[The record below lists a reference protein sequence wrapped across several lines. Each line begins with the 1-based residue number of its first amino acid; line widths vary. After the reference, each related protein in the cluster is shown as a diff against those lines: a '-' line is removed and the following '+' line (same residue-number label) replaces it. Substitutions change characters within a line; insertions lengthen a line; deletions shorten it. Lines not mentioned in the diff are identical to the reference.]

1 MHTTCKI
8 IDIIPKIIYN
18 QTRKDNVMEIN
29 EIPKGQLPTIIL
41 TTLLSGDKYGY
52 EIISE
57 VESKTN
63 GEVIIK
69 KPSLYSSLS
78 RMENQDLVSSYWKD
92 SEIGGR
98 RHYYRL
104 TDYGRKQVL
113 QWQEDL
119 LLSQSNVSKMIETNP
134 KIEKPTSLTEIQEQP
149 VSEPVARKD
158 VFAQQENLFDTLNDS
173 NPQNKMTLDK
183 TEEVETLND
192 KKDVF
197 LQYDLFNSNF
207 ISTPADESPS
217 LRQQPYV
224 FNMSAFDGTQK
235 QEQNETLVQPVTN
248 QTEPEISDQDETE
261 YVNKDNISIE
271 DILNAR
277 VEDKLSNLSQNQSS
291 VKVEIGDFDIES
303 ELSNYKK
310 NYTSYSESTKNQN
323 STAVYD
329 FVHTKQPSTISK
341 EPEIVQDESENE
353 FADKEQVNVTLD
365 NDNIQEENNVHD
377 DAVLITDE
385 LNEEDFKVKKI
396 PPAIFHNIPLKQ
408 QKDEPQYT
416 TIVNEQPTV
425 QSATETYYENY
436 DQLKKYYSNLN
447 VNLKVYNDK
456 SSDIAVPAQ
465 SEIKINKFKFLN
477 YLIFFLLSCVETL
490 ICYFVLKRFDL
501 LSSKNYLYYYISL
514 LTLLTL
520 PLIFYAI
527 KFATNPNKKIAKQ
540 SVNLNPL
547 WFKVCLILLS
557 AGIIYS
563 LNMLFSMTTANW
575 KFYIS
580 TLILPVCILVNSLIT
595 HLSKSLMLK
604 DNNN

>member
-8 IDIIPKIIYN
+8 IDIIPKIFYN

-57 VESKTN
+57 VENKTN

-119 LLSQSNVSKMIETNP
+119 LLSQSNVSKMIETKP
-134 KIEKPTSLTEIQEQP
+134 KIEKPTSLTEIQEKP
-149 VSEPVARKD
+149 VLEPVTRKD
-158 VFAQQENLFDTLNDS
+158 VFAQQENLFDALSDN
-173 NPQNKMTLDK
+173 NQQNKIKLDK
-183 TEEVETLND
+183 TEEVETLD

-207 ISTPADESPS
+207 ISAPADESPS
-217 LRQQPYV
+217 LRQQQPYV
-224 FNMSAFDGTQK
+224 FNMSAFDGTQS
-235 QEQNETLVQPVTN
+235 QEQNQNIMQPVTN
-248 QTEPEISDQDETE
+248 QTETEIPNQSETE

-271 DILNAR
+271 EILNAR
-277 VEDKLSNLSQNQSS
+277 VEDKLSNSTQKQSS
-291 VKVEIGDFDIES
+291 VKVEIGNFDIET
-303 ELSNYKK
+303 ELNNYKK
-310 NYTSYSESTKNQN
+310 NYTSYSESTKKQN

-329 FVHTKQPSTISK
+329 FVHTKPSALSK
-341 EPEIVQDESENE
+341 ESEIFQDESENV
-353 FADKEQVNVTLD
+353 FDCKEHANVD
-365 NDNIQEENNVHD
+365 VGNENIQEENKIHD
-377 DAVLITDE
+377 DAVFITDE

-396 PPAIFHNIPLKQ
+396 PPAVFHTIPLKQ
-408 QKDEPQYT
+408 QEEPQYIT
-416 TIVNEQPTV
+416 VANEEQTV
-425 QSATETYYENY
+425 QTATETYYENY
-436 DQLKKYYSNLN
+436 DQLKKYYSKLN

-456 SSDIAVPAQ
+456 SLDIAVPAQ

-477 YLIFFLLSCVETL
+477 YLIFFLLSCAEIIT
-490 ICYFVLKRFDL
+490 CYFVLKRFDL
-501 LSSKNYLYYYISL
+501 LSSNNYLYYYISL
-514 LTLLTL
+514 LVLIAL
-520 PLIFYAI
+520 PLIFYTI
-527 KFATNPNKKIAKQ
+527 KLATNPNKKIAKQ

-547 WFKVCLILLS
+547 WFKLCLILLS

-575 KFYIS
+575 KYYIS
-580 TLILPVCILVNSLIT
+580 TLILPVSILVNSLIT

>member
-1 MHTTCKI
+1 MHTTYKI

-119 LLSQSNVSKMIETNP
+119 LLSQSNVSKMIETKP

-149 VSEPVARKD
+149 VSEPVTRKD
-158 VFAQQENLFDTLNDS
+158 VFAQQENLFDALSDS
-173 NPQNKMTLDK
+173 NQQTQMTLDK
-183 TEEVETLND
+183 PEEVALND

-224 FNMSAFDGTQK
+224 FNMSAFDGTQN
-235 QEQNETLVQPVTN
+235 QEQNQTLIQPVTN
-248 QTEPEISDQDETE
+248 QTAEIPDHAETE

-277 VEDKLSNLSQNQSS
+277 VEDKLSNLPQNQSS
-291 VKVEIGDFDIES
+291 VKVEIGDFDIEN
-303 ELSNYKK
+303 ELNNYKK

-329 FVHTKQPSTISK
+329 FVHTKPSTISK

-353 FADKEQVNVTLD
+353 FTDKEHVNGILD
-365 NDNIQEENNVHD
+365 NDSIQEENKIHD
-377 DAVLITDE
+377 DAVFITDE

-396 PPAIFHNIPLKQ
+396 PPAIFHTIPLKQ
-408 QKDEPQYT
+408 QQEEPQYT
-416 TIVNEQPTV
+416 PVANEEPTV

-436 DQLKKYYSNLN
+436 DQLKKYYSKLN

-477 YLIFFLLSCVETL
+477 YLIFFLLSCAEIIT
-490 ICYFVLKRFDL
+490 CYFVLKRYNL
-501 LSSKNYLYYYISL
+501 LSSNNYLYYYISL
-514 LTLLTL
+514 LTLITL

-527 KFATNPNKKIAKQ
+527 KLATNPNKKIAKQ

-575 KFYIS
+575 KYYIS

>member
-1 MHTTCKI
+1 
-8 IDIIPKIIYN
+8 
-18 QTRKDNVMEIN
+18 MEIN

-52 EIISE
+52 EIINE

-78 RMENQDLVSSYWKD
+78 RMENQYLVSSYWKD

-119 LLSQSNVSKMIETNP
+119 LLSQSKVSKMIDSKP
-134 KIEKPTSLTEIQEQP
+134 KIEKNTPLTKIEEKPILETCTK
-149 VSEPVARKD
+149 KD
-158 VFAQQENLFDTLNDS
+158 IFAQQENFFEALSDS
-173 NPQNKMTLDK
+173 NQQNKNIQDK
-183 TEEVETLND
+183 PEEVETSND

-217 LRQQPYV
+217 IRQPYV
-224 FNMSAFDGTQK
+224 FNMSAFDGSQN
-235 QEQNETLVQPVTN
+235 QEHNQTLVQSVTN
-248 QTEPEISDQDETE
+248 KTETVLPDQFETD
-261 YVNKDNISIE
+261 VNKDNISIE

-291 VKVEIGDFDIES
+291 VKVEIGNFDIES

-310 NYTSYSESTKNQN
+310 NCTSYSESTKNQN
-323 STAVYD
+323 PTAVYD
-329 FVHTKQPSTISK
+329 FVHAPKAAVAK
-341 EPEIVQDESENE
+341 EPDKLEEVQEENE
-353 FADKEQVNVTLD
+353 NVLFDQNQVNVTQD
-365 NDNIQEENNVHD
+365 NKSVQEENNVHD

-416 TIVNEQPTV
+416 TIANEQPTV

-575 KFYIS
+575 KYYIS